1 LEIIG
6 DGWFS
11 VARNRVREKPMPE
24 YVEQNGQL
32 GTIVSWRVPKE
43 VPIQSL
49 RDALRTA
56 GLDEA
61 LAGDMEPRNALRRA
75 LRDMKEGRV
84 IRKLRQDGD
93 CLYFQFTREF
103 LDEREIRYAKEAELC
118 LHEPTGVVDCT
129 EAEIEQTATKLLAE
143 HIAKRLTSDLT
154 RLVQR
159 LYEARGADLIPIRPQ
174 GGAYFVPEM
183 HADLVRSTKVLLDA
197 IGGKLHPWAV
207 RLGCGDTAASVAD
220 VMAEYLTELI
230 TEFRASCEDVDG
242 GSRKDVQLRRQERIG
257 ELRQKL
263 ELYKSLLG
271 AFAEKIGGVIN
282 KAEEELLKKLATG
295 HKWDTITL

>member
-1 LEIIG
+1 
-6 DGWFS
+6 
-11 VARNRVREKPMPE
+11 MPE
-24 YVEQNGQL
+24 TVEQNGQL

-43 VPIQSL
+43 VPIQALRDSL
-49 RDALRTA
+49 RSA

-103 LDEREIRYAKEAELC
+103 LDEREITYVKETELC
-118 LHEPTGVVDCT
+118 LDEPTGAVSCEV
-129 EAEIEQTATKLLAE
+129 AEIEQTASKLLAE

-154 RLVQR
+154 RLIQK

-174 GGAYFVPEM
+174 GGAYFVPEV
-183 HADLVRSTKVLLDA
+183 HVDLVKSTKMLLDA

-207 RLGCGDTAASVAD
+207 RLGCGDTKESVAD

-230 TEFRASCEDVDG
+230 TEFRASCEDVNG
-242 GSRKDVQLRRQERIG
+242 GSRKDVQLRRQERVS

-263 ELYKSLLG
+263 EMYRGLLG

-282 KAEEELLKKLATG
+282 KAEEDLLKKLATG
-295 HKWDTITL
+295 HKWESMTFDKPTTTSG